1 MLILYIGGD
10 LTAFIV
16 ERKDDNVPKTVD
28 VLMSG
33 NGQYGGL
40 GNNLYTTAQGN
51 PTRVKGISGLLQCE
65 AIFFRKCINRIL
77 NSGADNDRIRALEP
91 VIPEEISISPT
102 GHVLLALD
110 SSVGVGGRDLMVWG
124 KNYESELGNGKR
136 GSVAVPTPLATEN
149 GERFMLM
156 NMKAKEV
163 KDLQGKI
170 WKRGVKVEQKVATGY
185 GNSAVYWRIAG

>member
-1 MLILYIGGD
+1 MA
-10 LTAFIV
+10 AFIV
-16 ERKDDNVPKTVD
+16 ERKDDTGPNTVD

-65 AIFFRKCINRIL
+65 TVLSYKCINWTL
-77 NSGADNDRIRALEP
+77 NSFFLVTDNDRIRALEP
-91 VIPEEISISPT
+91 VIPEDISISPT
-102 GHVLLALD
+102 GHVLLALN

-136 GSVAVPTPLATEN
+136 GSVAVPTSLATEN

-156 NMKAKEV
+156 NMRAKKV
-163 KDLQGKI
+163 KDLHGKL
-170 WKRGVKVEQKVATGY
+170 WKRDVKVEQKVATGY
-185 GNSAVYWRIAG
+185 GNSAVYWRIAS

>member
-1 MLILYIGGD
+1 VTG
-10 LTAFIV
+10 F
-16 ERKDDNVPKTVD
+16 
-28 VLMSG
+28 
-33 NGQYGGL
+33 
-40 GNNLYTTAQGN
+40 
-51 PTRVKGISGLLQCE
+51 C
-65 AIFFRKCINRIL
+65 RKCINWTL
-77 NSGADNDRIRALEP
+77 NSFFLVADNDRIRALEP

-124 KNYESELGNGKR
+124 KNYDSELGNGKR

-163 KDLQGKI
+163 KDLQGKL

>member
-1 MLILYIGGD
+1 MKRFY
-10 LTAFIV
+10 
-16 ERKDDNVPKTVD
+16 
-28 VLMSG
+28 
-33 NGQYGGL
+33 
-40 GNNLYTTAQGN
+40 
-51 PTRVKGISGLLQCE
+51 
-65 AIFFRKCINRIL
+65 RKCINWTL
-77 NSGADNDRIRALEP
+77 NVFFLVADNDRIRALEP

-102 GHVLLALD
+102 GHVLLALN

-163 KDLQGKI
+163 KDLQGKL
-170 WKRGVKVEQKVATGY
+170 WKRCVKVKQELATGY